1 MTDRPGHEQETQE
14 ETHLPSD
21 DALSR
26 VSELERIFDDVFSH
40 RWPRA
45 WMRRFHWDEPAWGEL
60 GPLLGPHPKVQ
71 VIEEAERFVVRAELP
86 GLRKEQLE
94 VYVEKNRV
102 IIRGRSS
109 RHAQAESEEYYRSHT
124 SWDEFTRTVELPGP
138 VDGARATARAE
149 DGMLEIILPRL
160 ERRQRYQVPISD

>member
-1 MTDRPGHEQETQE
+1 MADSPGRKHSEKEPE
-14 ETHLPSD
+14 SLPDS
-21 DALSR
+21 LS
-26 VSELERIFDDVFSH
+26 SITELERIFDDVFSH

-60 GPLLGPHPKVQ
+60 GPLLGPHPQVQ
-71 VIEEAERFVVRAELP
+71 VIEQSDRFIVRAKLP

-94 VYVEKNRV
+94 LFVEANRL

-109 RHAQAESEEYYRSHT
+109 RHAKAESDEYYRSHT

-138 VDGARATARAE
+138 VDGARASARAE
-149 DGMLEIILPRL
+149 DGMIEITLPRL
-160 ERRQRYQVPISD
+160 EKRKRYRIAISD